1 MGVLPG
7 EEEEEGLQQ
16 DEEKGAGRG
25 TEPTSAV
32 SGAASEGAVEGR
44 IEGASPPA
52 EEVTAA
58 SPAYALSGNLPRRL
72 VFPTVNSSGDSS
84 SMTFTIVF
92 GARRSRQSAL
102 HSGTAPQLAMSCM
115 SSTELRAESTSPSH
129 HSRMEM
135 TPVLST

>member
-32 SGAASEGAVEGR
+32 SGAASEGAVEGP
-44 IEGASPPA
+44 IEGASPPV

-58 SPAYALSGNLPRRL
+58 SPAYALSGNLPRSL

-84 SMTFTIVF
+84 
-92 GARRSRQSAL
+92 
-102 HSGTAPQLAMSCM
+102 
-115 SSTELRAESTSPSH
+115 
-129 HSRMEM
+129 
-135 TPVLST
+135 